1 MGYVRHGLRRLLQPA
16 GSRRGENDGQSDE
29 AGQNGGN
36 GDAAKSPADST
47 QPLAAADSSE
57 DPEVTKVH
65 ESGPPW
71 EPAPSVEH
79 SGPAVS
85 LAPSEDDQYDPLG
98 APTDSPA
105 VGETGDL
112 AEAEEP
118 GDDAP
123 ELADD
128 AVAQETGDDVAADVS
143 DDAGIVADDAV
154 GEDTAADVGP
164 GTDEGVAAD
173 EAEVGEQ
180 TPASKP
186 PRPGSRLA
194 RRSRAAAARASA
206 SGREFSRITVLPA
219 LLVVAWLIPAVPL
232 LLAGS
237 FALAPMLV
245 ISIPLALVLI
255 VVGLAQVPNRWPA
268 SAQVKPG
275 PGVPAPWWA
284 LLTTLAV
291 AGGFIAW
298 QIALNSPQIIATR
311 DPGAYLQFGYW
322 ITQHSSAVIPAQA
335 SAFNGVHAGLSFSSL
350 GFVQHGANL
359 SPQFMAGLP
368 IMLAAGFWAGGINAA
383 LLVPAVLGGLAV
395 LSFGGLVGR
404 LAGPRWAPAG
414 AIVLALVLPE
424 QYTSRSAFSETLVQ
438 ILLFGGL
445 SLLID
450 ALGTAAGPPARA
462 ARWLRGS
469 PGPATVL
476 AVLGGLALGLT
487 AVVRIDGLSDVLP
500 AVPILGIMIA
510 ARKPQSLPL
519 GIGLIIGVGYGLGE
533 GYVLARPYLDS
544 LSSYTRPFGLIAA
557 GTAVVTVICALAWRL
572 GKMRGWVRWALAAP
586 PLRWLPDA
594 AAVVTV
600 LILAGF
606 AVRPYGQTVR
616 GPGGTPEAAYIGY
629 LQRLAGLPLQP
640 RRLYTEDTLYWVIW
654 YIGIPALL
662 LGVLGIGLLARR
674 VLRAFVTWEDPVGA
688 ARAWA
693 LPLLIIGWV
702 TVGVLWR
709 PDTFP
714 DQPWASRRL
723 VPVVLPGLIL
733 AAVWAAAWLTGKA
746 GERGAGKM
754 AAATVAVAC
763 VVAVLLPTAL
773 TTFGIGVAPAG
784 HSASQPTTHSKNGL
798 GLQRT
803 GKGQLTAID
812 GLCAALGHNASVV
825 IVDLRVASEFTQ
837 LIRGACD
844 TPAAWMDHPSN
855 AVMQQMVTSI
865 QDVGRHPVLLSA
877 RQGELRAYGP
887 QAREILNLTTTSD
900 AHELTRPP
908 VSTWTATYTIWM
920 AQPS

>member
-1 MGYVRHGLRRLLQPA
+1 VP
-16 GSRRGENDGQSDE
+16 
-29 AGQNGGN
+29 
-36 GDAAKSPADST
+36 
-47 QPLAAADSSE
+47 E
-57 DPEVTKVH
+57 DTTVD

-71 EPAPSVEH
+71 ERATPVGH

-85 LAPSEDDQYDPLG
+85 VGDAEDAGHDPYG
-98 APTDSPA
+98 APIVPP
-105 VGETGDL
+105 ETGEADET
-112 AEAEEP
+112 AEADAAEP
-118 GDDAP
+118 EPTGGGTALDAGDVLDEASDEATADEVTDDASV
-123 ELADD
+123 E
-128 AVAQETGDDVAADVS
+128 
-143 DDAGIVADDAV
+143 
-154 GEDTAADVGP
+154 GEA
-164 GTDEGVAAD
+164 AAD
-173 EAEVGEQ
+173 EAGAATAV
-180 TPASKP
+180 SKP

-194 RRSRAAAARASA
+194 QRSRAAAARASASA

-245 ISIPLALVLI
+245 IAIPLALVLI
-255 VVGLAQVPNRWPA
+255 IVGLAQVPSRWPA
-268 SAQVKPG
+268 SAQAKPG
-275 PGVPAPWWA
+275 PGIRTPWWA
-284 LLTTLAV
+284 LLTTVAV

-298 QIALNSPQIIATR
+298 QIALNSPQIIVTR
-311 DPGAYLQFGYW
+311 DPGGYLQFGYW
-322 ITQHSSAVIPAQA
+322 IAQHGSASISTQATAFGSAHL
-335 SAFNGVHAGLSFSSL
+335 NFSSI
-350 GFVQHGANL
+350 GFARHGANL

-368 IMLAAGFWAGGINAA
+368 VMLAAGFWVGGINAA

-414 AIVLALVLPE
+414 ALMLALILPE

-450 ALGTAAGPPARA
+450 AFGTPAAPASGA

-476 AVLGGLALGLT
+476 AVLGGLSLGLT

-500 AVPILGIMIA
+500 AIVILGVTFA
-510 ARKPQSLPL
+510 AAKPQALPL
-519 GIGLIIGVGYGLGE
+519 GVGLIIGVGYGLGE

-544 LSSYTRPFGLIAA
+544 LSSYLRPFGFIAA
-557 GTAVVTVICALAWRL
+557 GVAVVTLVCALAWRF
-572 GKMRGWVRWALAAP
+572 GKLRGWVKWALAAP

-606 AVRPYGQTVR
+606 AVRPYVQTVR
-616 GPGGTPEAAYIGY
+616 GSGGTAESVYVGY

-640 RRLYTEDTLYWVIW
+640 RRLYAEDTLYWVIW

-662 LGVLGIGLLARR
+662 LGVLGIALLARR
-674 VLRAFVTWEDPVGA
+674 VLRAFITWEDAAGA

-733 AAVWAAAWLTGKA
+733 AATWAGAWLTGKA
-746 GERGAGKM
+746 GERGAGKL
-754 AAATVAVAC
+754 ASGTVAVAC
-763 VVAVLLPTAL
+763 VGAVLLPTAL
-773 TTFGIGVAPAG
+773 TTFGIGVATAG
-784 HSASQPTTHSKNGL
+784 HAASQPTTHGKNGL
-798 GLQRT
+798 ALQRT
-803 GKGQLTAID
+803 GKGQLTAVD
-812 GLCAALGHNASVV
+812 GLCAALGRNASVV
-825 IVDLRVASEFTQ
+825 IVDPRTANEFTQ

-844 TPAAWMDHPSN
+844 MPAAWLNYPSTAAMQ
-855 AVMQQMVTSI
+855 AVVTSI
-865 QDVGRHPVLLSA
+865 QDVGRRPVLLSA
-877 RQGELRAYGP
+877 TPGELHAYGP
-887 QAREILNLTTTSD
+887 QAREILDLTTTGD

-908 VSTWTATYTIWM
+908 TSTWFTKYTIWM
-920 AQPS
+920 AQPVGT

>member
-1 MGYVRHGLRRLLQPA
+1 VPGVP
-16 GSRRGENDGQSDE
+16 
-29 AGQNGGN
+29 
-36 GDAAKSPADST
+36 
-47 QPLAAADSSE
+47 E
-57 DPEVTKVH
+57 DTTVN

-71 EPAPSVEH
+71 DPAPPAGH

-85 LAPSEDDQYDPLG
+85 VGASEDAGHDPYG
-98 APTDSPA
+98 APIVPP
-105 VGETGDL
+105 ETG
-112 AEAEEP
+112 EAAQEHDDDEPDGYDEPYGAGEAGGADDETGEPDPSGSEPAGEATALDP
-118 GDDAP
+118 GDADGVASGEASGDA
-123 ELADD
+123 
-128 AVAQETGDDVAADVS
+128 AA
-143 DDAGIVADDAV
+143 
-154 GEDTAADVGP
+154 GEVTEDGSA
-164 GTDEGVAAD
+164 AAD
-173 EAEVGEQ
+173 EAGTGEGAA
-180 TPASKP
+180 TAVSKP

-194 RRSRAAAARASA
+194 QRSRAAAARAATRASASA
-206 SGREFSRITVLPA
+206 SGREFSRVTVLPA

-245 ISIPLALVLI
+245 IAIPLALVLI
-255 VVGLAQVPNRWPA
+255 IVGLAQVPSHWPA
-268 SAQVKPG
+268 SAQAKPG
-275 PGVPAPWWA
+275 PGVRAPWWS
-284 LLTTLAV
+284 LLTTVAV

-298 QIALNSPQIIATR
+298 QVALNSPQIIVTR
-311 DPGAYLQFGYW
+311 DPGGYLQFGYW
-322 ITQHSSAVIPAQA
+322 IAQHGSAAIPAQA
-335 SAFNGVHAGLSFSSL
+335 TAFGSAHLGLHFSSL
-350 GFVQHGANL
+350 GFTQHGANL

-368 IMLAAGFWAGGINAA
+368 VMLAAGFWAGGINAA

-414 AIVLALVLPE
+414 ALMLALILPE

-450 ALGTAAGPPARA
+450 AFGTAAGPASGA

-476 AVLGGLALGLT
+476 GVLGGLSLGLT

-500 AVPILGIMIA
+500 AIVILGVVIA
-510 ARKPQSLPL
+510 AAKPQALPL
-519 GIGLIIGVGYGLGE
+519 GVGLIIGVGYGLGE

-544 LSSYTRPFGLIAA
+544 LSSYLRPFGFIAA
-557 GTAVVTVICALAWRL
+557 GVAVVTLICALAWRF
-572 GKMRGWVRWALAAP
+572 GKLRGWVRWALAAP

-606 AVRPYGQTVR
+606 AVRPYVQTVR
-616 GPGGTPEAAYIGY
+616 GSGGTAESVYVGY

-640 RRLYTEDTLYWVIW
+640 RRLYAEDTLYWVIW

-662 LGVLGIGLLARR
+662 LGVLGIALLARR
-674 VLRAFVTWEDPVGA
+674 VLRAFITWEDAAGA

-733 AAVWAAAWLTGKA
+733 AATWAGAWLTGKA
-746 GERGAGKM
+746 GERGAGKL
-754 AAATVAVAC
+754 ASGTVAVAC
-763 VVAVLLPTAL
+763 VGAVLLPTAL
-773 TTFGIGVAPAG
+773 TTFGIGVATAG
-784 HSASQPTTHSKNGL
+784 HAASQPTTHGKNGL
-798 GLQRT
+798 ALQRT
-803 GKGQLTAID
+803 GKGQLTAVD
-812 GLCAALGHNASVV
+812 GLCGALGRNASVV
-825 IVDLRVASEFTQ
+825 IVDPRLANEFTQ

-844 TPAAWMDHPSN
+844 TPAAWLDHPSTVAMQ
-855 AVMQQMVTSI
+855 AVVTSI
-865 QDVGRHPVLLSA
+865 QDVGRRPVLLSA
-877 RQGELRAYGP
+877 TAGELHAYGP
-887 QAREILNLTTTSD
+887 QSREILDLTTTGD

-908 VSTWTATYTIWM
+908 TSTWFAKYTIWM
-920 AQPS
+920 AQPAGT